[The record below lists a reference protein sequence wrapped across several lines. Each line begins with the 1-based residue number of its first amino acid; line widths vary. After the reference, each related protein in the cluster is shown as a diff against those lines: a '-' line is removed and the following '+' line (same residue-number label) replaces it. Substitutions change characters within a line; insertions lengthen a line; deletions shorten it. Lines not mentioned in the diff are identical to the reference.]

1 MNKKKNNI
9 IILALFHLLVF
20 TFPFAIKDMHHHETH
35 YFHII
40 YQPADGKHLSEVEKP
55 CPICQFEFVSFIAG
69 EYLTYGICLPV
80 YLIKN
85 CNPVQKVYKVPLT
98 SYLLRAPPLV

>member
-9 IILALFHLLVF
+9 IVLALFHLLVF
-20 TFPFAIKDMHHHETH
+20 TFPFAVKNIHHHETH
-35 YFHII
+35 YLHFIHQAI
-40 YQPADGKHLSEVEKP
+40 DGKQLSKVEKP

-69 EYLTYGICLPV
+69 DSPTYWICQPV
-80 YLIKN
+80 CLIKN
-85 CNPVQKVYKVPLT
+85 YNFVQKVYKVPLS